1 VGGSRVTS
9 PEWVALVE
17 SEAGVDDHGDP
28 EGREEHEEGQI
39 PAPPVVPNDAIPA
52 AAAADT
58 SQLIPPAAARRRR
71 VPAYDGAEWP
81 SHSAASAAARPR
93 SDAVVARGCASC
105 ERKWASSSWLVE

>member
-52 AAAADT
+52 AAGCLPMMAP
-58 SQLIPPAAARRRR
+58 SGPPIPPPPPPLALD
-71 VPAYDGAEWP
+71 PMLW
-81 SHSAASAAARPR
+81 
-93 SDAVVARGCASC
+93 
-105 ERKWASSSWLVE
+105 